1 MGMQE
6 QFLSQDID
14 EMDILGGEAP
24 EASGDLSEMF
34 SDVPRTE
41 EEVTEAP
48 VEEVTSEE
56 TTSEETETKTEQPT
70 EGDDDWSSLSVDELL
85 SKITASEWEVTDKTG
100 DATDS
105 LDTATAL
112 VEDLQDKTQDSE
124 TEQVLR
130 EVYQELIKTDGLLQA
145 SIAAQEV
152 KDNMIRDLQSKL
164 SETEM
169 ASYGERI
176 PDDEDVKMLN
186 KMFLAAESGSTTA
199 QNKIKNVLERLYER
213 TFGESMEQTK
223 TNKEIDDASV
233 NKSISYNEATM
244 PSAPQVSES
253 IQDDPNDL
261 TSIFN

>member
-24 EASGDLSEMF
+24 DASGDLSEMF

-41 EEVTEAP
+41 EEVTETP

-56 TTSEETETKTEQPT
+56 TTLKETETEQLTED
-70 EGDDDWSSLSVDELL
+70 DDDWSNLSVDELL

-100 DATDS
+100 DATES

-199 QNKIKNVLERLYER
+199 QTKIKDVLERLYER

-223 TNKEIDDASV
+223 TNKEIDNASV